1 MIRLMGIL
9 TGSAMAVGLLILA
22 VGIPELNATHDGDN
36 SRVDP
41 VIPAAPPAQITEAD
55 PISAIEPVVDQD
67 SQDVDVAEAPPP
79 DFSPSAMPDPMPDIA
94 PKPLASDPGP
104 APPAERQ
111 WYAFWSPFR
120 SQIAADGFVAQLQ
133 RTTGLDY
140 RVIKLK
146 PGVYEVAF
154 AYSDDTDIQDKLSQI
169 STATGLDLSDG

>member
-9 TGSAMAVGLLILA
+9 TGAAMATGLLILA
-22 VGIPELNATHDGDN
+22 VGVPEFNATRDGDN
-36 SRVDP
+36 SREDAVVP
-41 VIPAAPPAQITEAD
+41 ETSGQIMVFEGIAEV
-55 PISAIEPVVDQD
+55 EPVVDQD
-67 SQDVDVAEAPPP
+67 EVDVAEV
-79 DFSPSAMPDPMPDIA
+79 SPADASSMPMPASMPDTS
-94 PKPLASDPGP
+94 PKPLASVAEPEP
-104 APPAERQ
+104 QTERQ

-154 AYSDDTDIQDKLSQI
+154 AYSDDTDIQNKLTQI
-169 STATGLDLSDG
+169 STATGLDLSGG

>member
-9 TGSAMAVGLLILA
+9 TGAAMAVGLLILA
-22 VGIPELNATHDGDN
+22 VGVPEFNASHDGDN
-36 SRVDP
+36 MQADL
-41 VIPAAPPAQITEAD
+41 VIPEATMQNKEAD
-55 PISAIEPVVDQD
+55 AISQIEPVVEQATH
-67 SQDVDVAEAPPP
+67 DVDIAEASPP
-79 DFSPSAMPDPMPDIA
+79 DLSPLATPDPMPDVA
-94 PKPLASDPGP
+94 PKPLANDPEP
-104 APPAERQ
+104 APPAEQQ

-146 PGVYEVAF
+146 PGVFEVAF
-154 AYSDDTDIQDKLSQI
+154 AYSDDSDIQNKLSQI